1 MIERYSRNG
10 QMNKRSLLSCNKLDL
25 SVPARNEV
33 ESRV

>member
-10 QMNKRSLLSCNKLDL
+10 RMNKRSLLSGNKPDL
-25 SVPARNEV
+25 SLPARNGV